1 MKTNWRTALSLA
13 LIGIGA
19 ASVFWTAYAAGPA
32 LGHFRWVLYVAGL
45 LILAGAG
52 LWRRRPSVN
61 EIEVRRKAVAAMETA
76 LQERAEQ
83 VGRRQRE
90 LTRQLMRVH
99 EWTEFPGG
107 DPARG
112 EAPPLDSAE
121 DLGEKDRAVMALLEK
136 RAEILF
142 EKIKTNAY
150 QEDGVFQRDRLSAD
164 MIDLVETVARIYYP
178 DSKRPLL
185 ETSVESLLRAVNRIS
200 LQLLLLLEGLPLDI
214 KSYNLQTTYE
224 TVRKGVRAY
233 GVYKTAAPYFSY
245 ARPFYYLSRYAVGAA
260 PMVLGAGWAVSEL
273 FKRSA
278 LRFSSNM
285 AHRYALGLLRDMV
298 LIVGGEAAGVFGGDY
313 RLRDPNWIYGA
324 ELTDLMAAADPSPGL
339 LRPALDEI
347 GGLALKS
354 EYDRI
359 FLYRCMAAGAGV
371 KLEQFADPTPL
382 ALGQRE
388 AVARRLERFHR
399 RHIRGGA
406 GDLSAWKDAAEA
418 RLGIKIRLAE
428 KGEAVST
435 LENTVSGVFSLA
447 GFLSEVKECDPEKW
461 PAALDGTRLFRSV
474 DPAERAGLLEDL
486 TASPP
491 MIFEY
496 PDIDAGNRRADD
508 YLADLAF
515 LAARVAP
522 RSDESDEAVLSAARY
537 FRKKNLDGV
546 RKRLDR
552 EYVDFLAASLDEA
565 SPEKR
570 VHPRAARSLL
580 YLLIEGESPRCLYKS
595 ITLRLEDGRGEALP
609 FPPYAEPWLLGT
621 DRRLVLAAV
630 NRKFQGP
637 PILVWTGGPGEGGAD
652 AAAVSR
658 ETGRFRTGRRITGG
672 TWHWDRVPATGESPA
687 IVVSGPAVGRSERY
701 FRPLH
706 DRVGGFA

>member
-1 MKTNWRTALSLA
+1 MKTDWRTALSLA
-13 LIGIGA
+13 LIGTGA
-19 ASVFWTAYAAGPA
+19 ASVFWTAYTAGPA
-32 LGHFRWVLYVAGL
+32 LGHFRWVLYGAGL

-52 LWRRRPSVN
+52 LWRGRPSAK
-61 EIEVRRKAVAAMETA
+61 EIKVRRKAVAAMEAA
-76 LQERAEQ
+76 LRERAERIA
-83 VGRRQRE
+83 GRQRE
-90 LTRQLMRVH
+90 LTRRLMRVH

-107 DPARG
+107 DPTQP
-112 EAPPLDSAE
+112 EAPPLDAAE

-136 RAEILF
+136 RAEVLF

-150 QEDGVFQRDRLSAD
+150 QEDGVFQRDRLSVD
-164 MIDLVETVARIYYP
+164 MIDLVEAVARIYYP

-200 LQLLLLLEGLPLDI
+200 LQLLLLLEGLPIDI

-233 GVYKTAAPYFSY
+233 GVYKTAAPYLSY

-260 PMVLGAGWAVSEL
+260 PVVLGAGWAVTEL

-313 RLRDPNWIYGA
+313 RRRDPNWIYGA
-324 ELTDLMAAADPSPGL
+324 ELTDLMAAADLSPDL

-347 GGLALKS
+347 GGLALRS

-359 FLYRCMAAGAGV
+359 FLYRCMAAGASV
-371 KLEQFADPTPL
+371 KPERFADPTPL
-382 ALGQRE
+382 APGQRE
-388 AVARRLERFHR
+388 AVAKRLERFHR
-399 RHIRGGA
+399 RHIRGKA
-406 GDLSAWKDAAEA
+406 GDLSEWKDAAEA

-428 KGEAVST
+428 KEEAAVST
-435 LENTVSGVFSLA
+435 LEKTLSGVFSLA

-461 PAALDGTRLFRSV
+461 PAALAGTRLFRSA
-474 DPAERAGLLEDL
+474 DPAEREGLLADL
-486 TASPP
+486 AASPP
-491 MIFEY
+491 MIFDY
-496 PDIDAGNRRADD
+496 PDIDAGDRRADD

-515 LAARVAP
+515 LAVRVAP
-522 RSDESDEAVLSAARY
+522 RSERIDEAVLSAARY
-537 FRKKNLDGV
+537 FRKKDLDGV
-546 RKRLDR
+546 RKGLDR

-570 VHPRAARSLL
+570 VPPRAARSLS
-580 YLLIEGESPRCLYKS
+580 YLLIEGESPQCLYKS
-595 ITLRLEDGRGEALP
+595 ITLRLEDGRGEELP
-609 FPPYAEPWLLGT
+609 FPPYAEPWLLAT
-621 DRRLVLAAV
+621 NLRLVLAAV

-637 PILVWTGGPGEGGAD
+637 PILVWTGGSGGTD

-658 ETGRFRTGRRITGG
+658 ETGRFRAGRRITGG
-672 TWHWDRVPATGESPA
+672 TWHWDRVLATGASPA

-706 DRVGGFA
+706 DRVSEFA